1 MSAKEKILTLLE
13 VMPEHDAEVVFR
25 YIVSRY
31 QLSPKTWDDVEEVE
45 PDEIDLEMLDEIE
58 NNPDCKEFI
67 SSDELERE
75 LNL

>member
-58 NNPDCKEFI
+58 NNPDCKKFI
-67 SSDELERE
+67 SSNELEKE